1 MFLFCLTVVGIII
14 PEVSGGQIRGV
25 SQTRSSFYQ
34 PTEKNEFG
42 CLDGSGMI
50 PFDQVN
56 DDFCD
61 CPDGSDEPGTSACP
75 NGFFHCPNAG
85 FKPLNLFSS
94 RVNDMICD
102 CCDGSDEWGG
112 YVTCP
117 NTCKELYKQYYAER
131 IKSQEEAME
140 GYKIRENL
148 ANDAKAEKD
157 KLAGEK
163 EELESQLETIRI
175 EKNELEE
182 LKIKAEEEEEAER
195 DRLEKLKLE
204 KVIEKAKDYSE
215 EELIKISFDFLD
227 TNNNEEIAVYELTSK
242 KYLNP
247 KDSKSF
253 AHADARELMQ
263 EKEPMSRA
271 DFETILW
278 PEIKEKIIPHLGN
291 EFKAYDRNKEL
302 EAQEATEADD
312 GNEETEQGSED
323 SLEDEPEEAEILDSE
338 MEELKEDLGDFE
350 DEDDGLHDDYD
361 DDRWEDE
368 DDWDAMDDD
377 YDDYGDYNQ
386 KKTYDDDHDE
396 DTSPE
401 SEAIFSAARTARDNF
416 NEVNDKYKDTESRIE
431 FINEQLKFEFGE
443 NDIFITMYKVC
454 FEMKTSEYVYKI
466 CPYEKATQKPLHGGS
481 ETNLGKW
488 DSWNDDF
495 TEMKFTRGTR
505 CWNGPDRSTT
515 VKVKCG
521 KENKL
526 LSVDEPNRCEYEYK
540 FETPTVCKKPE
551 PIRGHDEL

>member
-1 MFLFCLTVVGIII
+1 MFQFCLTFVGVIL
-14 PEVSGGQIRGV
+14 PVSYAGQVRGV

-34 PTEKNEFG
+34 PTADNQFG

-85 FKPLNLFSS
+85 FKPLNLYSS

-102 CCDGSDEWGG
+102 CCDGSDEWEG

-140 GYKIRENL
+140 GFKIRENL

-157 KLAGEK
+157 KLSNEK
-163 EELESQLETIRI
+163 DELESQLESIRI

-204 KVIEKAKDYSE
+204 KVIEKAKEYSE
-215 EELIKISFDFLD
+215 EELIKISFNFLD
-227 TNNNEEIAVYELTSK
+227 TNNNEEIAVYELTAK

-253 AHADARELMQ
+253 AHADAREMMQ
-263 EKEPMSRA
+263 EKEPMSRD
-271 DFETILW
+271 DFEIILW

-291 EFKAYDRNKEL
+291 EFKAYDRNKE
-302 EAQEATEADD
+302 EAAQADNKDDNGDDDD
-312 GNEETEQGSED
+312 GEVPVED
-323 SLEDEPEEAEILDSE
+323 DQNMPEDDEDILDSE
-338 MEELKEDLGDFE
+338 MEELKEDLGD
-350 DEDDGLHDDYD
+350 EDDQ
-361 DDRWEDE
+361 ED
-368 DDWDAMDDD
+368 A
-377 YDDYGDYNQ
+377 
-386 KKTYDDDHDE
+386 
-396 DTSPE
+396 SPE
-401 SEAIFSAARTARDNF
+401 SEAIFSAARIARDNF
-416 NEVNDKYKDTESRIE
+416 NEVNDKYKDTESRID

-454 FEMKTSEYVYKI
+454 FEMKTSEYVYKV
-466 CPYEKATQKPLHGGS
+466 CPYDKATQKPLHGGS

>member
-1 MFLFCLTVVGIII
+1 MFCPRMFLFCLTFVGIV
-14 PEVSGGQIRGV
+14 PEVFGGQIRGV

-34 PTEKNEFG
+34 PTDKNEFG

-117 NTCKELYKQYYAER
+117 NTCRELYKQYYAER

-163 EELESQLETIRI
+163 EELESQLESIRI

-195 DRLEKLKLE
+195 DRLEKLKLQ
-204 KVIEKAKDYSE
+204 KVIEKAKEYSE
-215 EELIKISFDFLD
+215 EELINISFDFLD
-227 TNNNEEIAVYELTSK
+227 TNNNEEIAVYELTAK

-253 AHADARELMQ
+253 AHADAREMMQ

-271 DFETILW
+271 DVETILW

-291 EFKAYDRNKEL
+291 EFKAYDRNKEI
-302 EAQEATEADD
+302 EAEKAV
-312 GNEETEQGSED
+312 
-323 SLEDEPEEAEILDSE
+323 EDEEVIEDAPVEDGDVMPDDEHENAEILDSE
-338 MEELKEDLGDFE
+338 MKELKEDLGD
-350 DEDDGLHDDYD
+350 
-361 DDRWEDE
+361 
-368 DDWDAMDDD
+368 
-377 YDDYGDYNQ
+377 
-386 KKTYDDDHDE
+386 DDHDE
-396 DTSPE
+396 ETSPE

-416 NEVNDKYKDTESRIE
+416 NEVNDKYKDTESRID

-454 FEMKTSEYVYKI
+454 FEMKTSEYVYKT

-551 PIRGHDEL
+551 PIKSHDEL

>member
-1 MFLFCLTVVGIII
+1 MFCPRMFLFCLTFVGIV
-14 PEVSGGQIRGV
+14 PEVFGGQIRGV

-34 PTEKNEFG
+34 PTDKNEFG

-117 NTCKELYKQYYAER
+117 NTCRELYKQYYAER

-163 EELESQLETIRI
+163 EELESQLESIRI

-195 DRLEKLKLE
+195 DRLEKLKLQ
-204 KVIEKAKDYSE
+204 KVIEKAKEYSE

-227 TNNNEEIAVYELTSK
+227 TNNNEEIAVYELTAR

-253 AHADARELMQ
+253 AHADAREMMQ

-302 EAQEATEADD
+302 EAQKAV
-312 GNEETEQGSED
+312 
-323 SLEDEPEEAEILDSE
+323 EDEEVIEDAPVEDGDVMPDDEHENAEILDSE

-386 KKTYDDDHDE
+386 KKNYDDDHDE
-396 DTSPE
+396 ETSPE

-416 NEVNDKYKDTESRIE
+416 NEVNDKYKDTESRID

-454 FEMKTSEYVYKI
+454 F
-466 CPYEKATQKPLHGGS
+466 
-481 ETNLGKW
+481 
-488 DSWNDDF
+488 
-495 TEMKFTRGTR
+495 EMKFTRGTR

-551 PIRGHDEL
+551 PIKSHDEL